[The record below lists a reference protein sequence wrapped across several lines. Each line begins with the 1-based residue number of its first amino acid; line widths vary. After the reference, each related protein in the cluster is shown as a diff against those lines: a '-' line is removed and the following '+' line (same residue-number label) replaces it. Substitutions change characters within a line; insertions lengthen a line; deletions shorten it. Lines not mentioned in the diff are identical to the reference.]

1 MKIVI
6 MGNGGVGKSALV
18 IRFTTDTFVNDYD
31 PTLEDNYR
39 KDVQVDNKEASLDIL
54 DTAGQEE
61 FQSLHERWINPAGG
75 FLLMYS
81 ITDRVTFEAIKRFK
95 EKIIRVKDANNEL
108 NENEASPAP
117 AIVLVGNKCDL
128 ENQRQVLET
137 AGQELANSW
146 DRAPFYETSA
156 KDNTNV
162 TQCFDEVVRQMR
174 ILAAKVP
181 GKTKKKGSF
190 CLIL

>member
-95 EKIIRVKDANNEL
+95 EKIERVKTANNEIAD
-108 NENEASPAP
+108 EPSPPP
-117 AIVLVGNKCDL
+117 AIILVGNKCDL
-128 ENQRQVLET
+128 DDQRQVLET

-146 DRAPFYETSA
+146 DKAPFFETSA

-162 TQCFDEVVRQMR
+162 TECFDEVVRKMR
-174 ILAAKVP
+174 ELAANVT
-181 GKTKKKGSF
+181 GKREKKRF